1 MSRIAFYTFGIL
13 NKKEGHPLV
22 RGFFDKIELV
32 FEQAKSSEGFI
43 ALSDVSWGTYVSPV
57 FFAPKIHAEAPATL
71 SLWSDIESVCAF
83 AYRNGH
89 SEALKQ
95 RNEFFI
101 KPKQPT
107 YAAWW
112 VDDDQIPDR
121 AEACKR
127 LEHLHDH
134 GPGPFA
140 FNFKIPFDNK
150 GNPVELNKE
159 LLGLRI
165 KANEKLKVKS

>member
-101 KPKQPT
+101 KPK
-107 YAAWW
+107 
-112 VDDDQIPDR
+112 
-121 AEACKR
+121 
-127 LEHLHDH
+127 
-134 GPGPFA
+134 
-140 FNFKIPFDNK
+140 
-150 GNPVELNKE
+150 
-159 LLGLRI
+159 
-165 KANEKLKVKS
+165 